1 MSGVVQKKAI
11 GLSSTATVLLSELR
25 EECEHV
31 ASLISRLETQP
42 PSDSEQ
48 DNILGELSAA
58 VLHLHAHT
66 DGLDDFLCETE

>member
-1 MSGVVQKKAI
+1 MSEVKHKTGNA
-11 GLSSTATVLLSELR
+11 LSGTATVLLSELR

-42 PSDSEQ
+42 PSGSEQ
-48 DNILGELSAA
+48 DNILGELIAA
-58 VLHLHAHT
+58 VLHLHTHT

>member
-1 MSGVVQKKAI
+1 MSGVKYKKTD

-31 ASLISRLETQP
+31 AALISRLETQP
-42 PSDSEQ
+42 PSGSEQ
-48 DNILGELSAA
+48 DKILGELSAA
-58 VLHLHAHT
+58 VLHLHTHT